1 MGMRFNELVQRC
13 IWVSEASGVKQVNEQ
28 CKQMN
33 RQAIYPLLMSGFFDF
48 LNHSAKLVWMLLMI
62 YNFIDFFLNIRNLSL
77 KKTWDGWKDGQMD
90 GQMDEENREDLS

>member
-1 MGMRFNELVQRC
+1 MGMRVNELVQRS

-28 CKQMN
+28 CEQMN

-62 YNFIDFFLNIRNLSL
+62 YNFINFSLNVRYLSL
-77 KKTWDGWKDGQMD
+77 KKTWDGWKDGWMD